1 MFAPIWVPFLGCKSE
16 SANGYLFPFWKI
28 KDIKQNLEHTLCV
41 EAHYSLIKFE
51 IWKSIDKLIF
61 VVNEK
66 KIYEY
71 KCLSDKSQTVL
82 KLNHKKTQLFHQKCS
97 PLSLPKIKR
106 INVHHKSLSYA
117 SRQWY
122 HHC

>member
-66 KIYEY
+66 K
-71 KCLSDKSQTVL
+71 
-82 KLNHKKTQLFHQKCS
+82 NMN
-97 PLSLPKIKR
+97 
-106 INVHHKSLSYA
+106 INVCLIKTKLY
-117 SRQWY
+117 
-122 HHC
+122 

>member
-1 MFAPIWVPFLGCKSE
+1 M
-16 SANGYLFPFWKI
+16 

-66 KIYEY
+66 K
-71 KCLSDKSQTVL
+71 
-82 KLNHKKTQLFHQKCS
+82 NMN
-97 PLSLPKIKR
+97 
-106 INVHHKSLSYA
+106 INVCLIKAKLY
-117 SRQWY
+117 
-122 HHC
+122 